1 MDADGVSFG
10 DFGAGSGG
18 GGHRGKRGSG
28 GAGAGGKLIVDQDL
42 MDTWYPDCRE
52 CACCKVRRRGVW
64 ENSWE
69 RKISGIFQD
78 VLEEESSGS
87 KVLGG
92 PEAFGVLLVRVS
104 FVLLLCLRVMNAVV
118 TSFTCCTGLFTIG
131 GSFLSWRELAWWEG
145 GGGTCHPRWSISA
158 RFVCG
163 HECMHA
169 HSGSSHKDFSFAG
182 LNCCWVAVAVDL
194 GAAPCVKREL
204 KQAFSAFY
212 FFFCFCPQP
221 MRFDFC
227 QRSTV
232 FFS

>member
-92 PEAFGVLLVRVS
+92 AEAFGV
-104 FVLLLCLRVMNAVV
+104 
-118 TSFTCCTGLFTIG
+118 
-131 GSFLSWRELAWWEG
+131 FLGYKHGCKTPA
-145 GGGTCHPRWSISA
+145 CA
-158 RFVCG
+158 
-163 HECMHA
+163 
-169 HSGSSHKDFSFAG
+169 DAG
-182 LNCCWVAVAVDL
+182 LCACSSGDGPAVPIAAVASSNPPPGTEGSTGKPSTVEAV
-194 GAAPCVKREL
+194 GGEGVGAENTAVAAAAAAPPPP
-204 KQAFSAFY
+204 A
-212 FFFCFCPQP
+212 
-221 MRFDFC
+221 
-227 QRSTV
+227 
-232 FFS
+232 